1 MTGNTEMQ
9 QNARRLEKRK
19 QQAQGKST
27 DESSKTDL
35 KTGLKYKPN

>member
-1 MTGNTEMQ
+1 MTGNATERQ
-9 QNARRLEKRK
+9 ETGKRK
-19 QQAQGKST
+19 QKAQGKST